1 MSVYIDVWHRTHP
14 LTPEDHHR
22 FLDYYGEFVV
32 APPSDFFEVVAGF
45 RYGEGGGEVYVV
57 WVAASSVS
65 FAVLS
70 MALSSIAE
78 VLEASSLS
86 RST

>member
-1 MSVYIDVWHRTHP
+1 MT
-14 LTPEDHHR
+14 
-22 FLDYYGEFVV
+22 
-32 APPSDFFEVVAGF
+32 AGP
-45 RYGEGGGEVYVV
+45 
-57 WVAASSVS
+57 ASSVS